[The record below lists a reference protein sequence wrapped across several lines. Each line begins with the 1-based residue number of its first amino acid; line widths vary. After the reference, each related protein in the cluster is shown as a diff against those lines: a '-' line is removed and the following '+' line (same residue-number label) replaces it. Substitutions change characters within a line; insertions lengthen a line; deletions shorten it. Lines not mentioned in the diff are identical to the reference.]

1 MKTIL
6 FLCLLSLFAGKLDI
20 LSTGVCLITNPKV
33 IELGSKVLGYI
44 KSKDFDRILPTLI
57 SKVPEMA
64 AVVKDCLKYKTENE
78 FIVDNDNADDEVTL
92 REKFT
97 CKRYKRYV
105 ICINNLEGSEVL
117 CKRKYCY

>member
-1 MKTIL
+1 MKAVL

-44 KSKDFDRILPTLI
+44 KTKDFDSILPTLI

-64 AVVKDCLKYKTENE
+64 AVVKDCLKYKNENKL
-78 FIVDNDNADDEVTL
+78 IVDNDNADDEVTL
-92 REKFT
+92 KEKFL
-97 CKRYKRYV
+97 CRHYPDYV
-105 ICINNLEGSEVL
+105 KCLNDIGTTFDY
-117 CKRKYCY
+117 CKRKHC

>member
-44 KSKDFDRILPTLI
+44 KSKDFDSILPTLI

-92 REKFT
+92 RERFT
-97 CKRYKRYV
+97 CKDAKRYFK
-105 ICINNLEGSEVL
+105 CINDLEGSMAD
-117 CKRKYCY
+117 CRKYYC